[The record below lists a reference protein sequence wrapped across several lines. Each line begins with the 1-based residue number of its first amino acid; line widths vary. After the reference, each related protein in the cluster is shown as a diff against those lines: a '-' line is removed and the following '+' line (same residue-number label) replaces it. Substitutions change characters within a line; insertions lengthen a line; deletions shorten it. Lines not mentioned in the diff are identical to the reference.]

1 MQPRP
6 ITVALGALLALGST
20 ASAQKVAGAWAITY
34 DADIRRDG
42 ETFTVLSR
50 RTTRLVL
57 EQRGDSVFGTFGDDK
72 MPEPPRKVT
81 GTFDGKTLKLTTGTS
96 RRTVRINGQPAE
108 MAMRTDFMG
117 ALDGSGMRGVMLVQ
131 VGDHPA
137 PARKWEAL
145 SANP

>member
-1 MQPRP
+1 M
-6 ITVALGALLALGST
+6 
-20 ASAQKVAGAWAITY
+20 
-34 DADIRRDG
+34 
-42 ETFTVLSR
+42 
-50 RTTRLVL
+50 
-57 EQRGDSVFGTFGDDK
+57 FGTFGDDK

-96 RRTVRINGQPAE
+96 RRAVRINGQPAE

-137 PARKWEAL
+137 PARKCAQ
-145 SANP
+145 SQSTTTCGMSTSRTSPC